1 MRKDIQTLD
10 KSFYKAKRGISGLG
24 LFAEKDI
31 KKGDWIIEY
40 IGILRP
46 NKEVEFNT
54 TKYLFE
60 INNKFTIDGSPR
72 WNTARYINHSCKK
85 YNAESDVIK
94 GRVYIKAVKNIPA
107 GAEILYDY
115 GKEYF
120 KEFIEPYG
128 CLCETCKL
136 KPKKVTK
143 KSTKSKKQ
151 TKSPK
156 K

>member
-10 KSFYKAKRGISGLG
+10 KSYYKVKRGISGFG
-24 LFAEKDI
+24 LFASKDI

-40 IGILRP
+40 VGIVRP
-46 NKEVEFNT
+46 NKEVEGNT

-60 INNKFTIDGSPR
+60 VNNRFTIDGSPR

-85 YNAESDVIK
+85 YNAESDIIK
-94 GRVYIKAVKNIPA
+94 GRVYVRAVKNIPA
-107 GAEILYDY
+107 GTEITYDY

-120 KEFIEPYG
+120 DEFIKPYG
-128 CLCETCKL
+128 CMCETCKL
-136 KPKKVTK
+136 KPKSTTK
-143 KSTKSKKQ
+143 KAVQKTS